1 METLRIKVV
10 NAVGLHA
17 RPAALFV
24 QAANNYECAVQVR
37 NATSES
43 DWVDGKSILGVLTLG
58 VEKDHEIEVTAD
70 GEDARQAIA
79 GLCETLTDG
88 GCASGVCGA
97 VGEGATGAPT
107 TICT

>member
-24 QAANNYECAVQVR
+24 QTANGFDCAIQVR

-43 DWVDGKSILGVLTLG
+43 HWVDGKSILGVLTLG
-58 VEKDHEIEVTAD
+58 VEKEHEIEVTAD

-79 GLCETLTDG
+79 GLQELIAADFH
-88 GCASGVCGA
+88 GA
-97 VGEGATGAPT
+97 
-107 TICT
+107 